1 MGEKCWYSHEE
12 PDSRSKNGTSTC
24 NGELELSSCETSIA
38 KERNAQEDEMC
49 PGLGCNHWRLI
60 CAVVPRDVVLEHHVQ
75 TLIRLHRSRYRK
87 TQFDLRSRVS
97 NAKKPRSM
105 KGSDVAVQLAE
116 AQLREAAIE
125 SVLRGCY
132 GGPPARDRS
141 TGCTSY
147 TPY

>member
-1 MGEKCWYSHEE
+1 MHHGRDY
-12 PDSRSKNGTSTC
+12 PPGA
-24 NGELELSSCETSIA
+24 SIVIYDA
-38 KERNAQEDEMC
+38 DDDMMMIDR
-49 PGLGCNHWRLI
+49 RLI